1 MSGHSGQ
8 GAAAAGAETAPA
20 SRAFLIAFG
29 LGLGPAMALG
39 IARFAYALLV
49 PAMRAD
55 LAWSYTQA
63 GAMNTT
69 NALGYLAGALVAA
82 PLIQRIGAARAF
94 TASLAGTAIVVL
106 LTGATERFD
115 LLLVLRLIPG
125 VTGGVA
131 FVAGGVLVARLAQ
144 SVPGRAGL
152 LMGIYYGGPGIGIAL
167 SGASI
172 PPLVDIDPALWRWA
186 WVALGVISL
195 AFFLPAAMAGRA
207 LSGKET
213 GRSGDGAARDSVT
226 LAPAM
231 FAHFLFAMGYICYMT
246 FMFAMLRENAA
257 STLELSGFWVLL
269 GAATVASSRVWAGML
284 QKSADGR
291 ALATLL
297 AVVTVAS
304 VLPLHSQT
312 SILVIAL
319 SGILFGVSFF
329 AVVTSTTA
337 LVRKGRPE
345 AQWPRSIA
353 GFTIAFG
360 TGQSIGPLLGGYVGD
375 NFGGLQATIALGAGL
390 VGVAC
395 LVALLQPRV
404 DRGAG

>member
-1 MSGHSGQ
+1 MSARPSVRAGDGDS
-8 GAAAAGAETAPA
+8 GAAVG

-39 IARFAYALLV
+39 IARFAYALLL
-49 PAMRAD
+49 PAMRTD

-82 PLIQRIGAARAF
+82 PVIQRIGAARAF
-94 TASLAGTAIVVL
+94 TASLAATALVVL

-115 LLLVLRLIPG
+115 LLLALRLLPG

-144 SVPGRAGL
+144 QVPARAGL
-152 LMGIYYGGPGIGIAL
+152 LMGVYYGGPGIGIAL

-172 PPLVDIDPALWRWA
+172 PALVSADPELWRWA
-186 WVALGVISL
+186 WAALGAISL
-195 AFFLPAAMAGRA
+195 VFFLPSALAGRA
-207 LSGKET
+207 LAGRDT
-213 GRSGDGAARDSVT
+213 GGSTGAAPQDTAT

-269 GAATVASSRVWAGML
+269 GVATVASSRVWAGML

-297 AVVTVAS
+297 GVVTVAS
-304 VLPLHSQT
+304 VLPLASQT
-312 SILVIAL
+312 SIPLIAL
-319 SGILFGVSFF
+319 SGALFGVSFF

-345 AQWPRSIA
+345 AKWPRAIA

-360 TGQSIGPLLGGYVGD
+360 LGQSVGPLLGGYVGD
-375 NFGGLQATIALGAGL
+375 SFGGLQATIMLGA
-390 VGVAC
+390 A
-395 LVALLQPRV
+395 LVAAGCVVALFQPRV
-404 DRGAG
+404 DARG